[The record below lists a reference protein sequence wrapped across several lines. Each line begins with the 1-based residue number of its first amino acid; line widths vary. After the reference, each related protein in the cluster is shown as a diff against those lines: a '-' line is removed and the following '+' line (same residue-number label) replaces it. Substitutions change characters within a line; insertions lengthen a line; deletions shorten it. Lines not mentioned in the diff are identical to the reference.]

1 MPSVGNY
8 RYVRLSHLG
17 NIVLRI
23 KSTTIYFGLL
33 ASTLVLGIDEQ
44 NTHVSCILW
53 QTLMIYANLVQLNCS
68 RAYRKRHTVKPVFRG
83 HPREGQKLAA

>member
-8 RYVRLSHLG
+8 GYVRLSHLG

-44 NTHVSCILW
+44 THMYHVS
-53 QTLMIYANLVQLNCS
+53 
-68 RAYRKRHTVKPVFRG
+68 FG
-83 HPREGQKLAA
+83 KL